1 MSNFDLGAKR
11 KQKQASGAK
20 PTSEELRA
28 LAKERAAKSTQRLAS
43 VRGFDP
49 DHLMSADPSAE
60 AAGSTNGEVL
70 AHDHSAATPHA
81 SVQESS
87 EAVQPTVQSA
97 SPNGLH
103 AAPAPAVQQV
113 QAPAPVQPP
122 PVAAPQDE
130 PPFIPEPD
138 VTEPRVFF
146 TDAPEREKF
155 RYPIQPASYF
165 NPDPDWSSGFN
176 GGLPERTT
184 FRHSKYVKD
193 WLQDARKEIER
204 RNIHAD
210 SEGEYSRKAPRMTDS
225 VLIRV
230 LIELGFAQ
238 LKLDAGNQKI
248 DETVLRAI
256 NALPVSPDL
265 EIYAE
270 YQQSL
275 PPEGEEP
282 SQT

>member
-11 KQKQASGAK
+11 KQKQASNAR

-49 DHLMSADPSAE
+49 DHLMSADPASE
-60 AAGSTNGEVL
+60 ASVAVNGESESQ
-70 AHDHSAATPHA
+70 ASTAIDQPSPTRPPIHS
-81 SVQESS
+81 ESP
-87 EAVQPTVQSA
+87 V
-97 SPNGLH
+97 
-103 AAPAPAVQQV
+103 V
-113 QAPAPVQPP
+113 QAPSDADLSAPAHQVPTTAIIHAP
-122 PVAAPQDE
+122 PVASPQEEPAFIPSPAVDE
-130 PPFIPEPD
+130 PKLY
-138 VTEPRVFF
+138 F
-146 TDAPEREKF
+146 TDAPVREKF
-155 RYPIQPASYF
+155 RYPVQPAAYF
-165 NPDPDWSSGFN
+165 NPEPDWSSGFN

-184 FRHSKYVKD
+184 FRHAKYVKD

-204 RNIHAD
+204 RNIHSD
-210 SEGEYSRKAPRMTDS
+210 SEGGYSRNAPRMTDS

-238 LKLDAGNQKI
+238 LKLEAGSQKI
-248 DETVLRAI
+248 DEAVLRAI
-256 NALPVSPDL
+256 NELPVSPDL

-275 PPEGEEP
+275 PPEGEEL
-282 SQT
+282 T

>member
-11 KQKQASGAK
+11 KQKQASGTR

-28 LAKERAAKSTQRLAS
+28 LAKERAAKSPQRLAS

-49 DHLMSADPSAE
+49 DHLMSADPSPE
-60 AAGSTNGEVL
+60 LGDSTNGEVL
-70 AHDHSAATPHA
+70 AHDHAAATPHA
-81 SVQESS
+81 SVQETI
-87 EAVQPTVQSA
+87 EAVPPTVQSA
-97 SPNGLH
+97 SPNSVH
-103 AAPAPAVQQV
+103 AAPAGQHV
-113 QAPAPVQPP
+113 QAPAPVQPH
-122 PVAAPQDE
+122 PVPAPQAE

-138 VTEPRVFF
+138 AVEPRVFF
-146 TDAPEREKF
+146 TDAPQREKF
-155 RYPIQPASYF
+155 RYPVQPASYF

-238 LKLDAGNQKI
+238 LQLDAGNQKI

-270 YQQSL
+270 YQQSIPL
-275 PPEGEEP
+275 ESEEP
-282 SQT
+282 GQP

>member
-11 KQKQASGAK
+11 KQKQASSAR

-49 DHLMSADPSAE
+49 DHLMSADPTPE
-60 AAGSTNGEVL
+60 AGAAVNGEVE
-70 AHDHSAATPHA
+70 SQA
-81 SVQESS
+81 STAIAQPSPTRPPIQSESL
-87 EAVQPTVQSA
+87 V
-97 SPNGLH
+97 
-103 AAPAPAVQQV
+103 V
-113 QAPAPVQPP
+113 QAPSGAATSAPAHQVPTMATVQAP
-122 PVAAPQDE
+122 PVTAPQEE
-130 PPFIPEPD
+130 PAFVPSPAIEEPKLY
-138 VTEPRVFF
+138 F
-146 TDAPEREKF
+146 TDAPVREKF
-155 RYPIQPASYF
+155 RYPVQPAAYF
-165 NPDPDWSSGFN
+165 NPDPDWTSGFN

-184 FRHSKYVKD
+184 FRHAKYVKD

-204 RNIHAD
+204 RNIHSD

-238 LKLDAGNQKI
+238 LKLEAGSQKI
-248 DETVLRAI
+248 DEAVLRAI
-256 NALPVSPDL
+256 NELPVSPDL

-282 SQT
+282 S